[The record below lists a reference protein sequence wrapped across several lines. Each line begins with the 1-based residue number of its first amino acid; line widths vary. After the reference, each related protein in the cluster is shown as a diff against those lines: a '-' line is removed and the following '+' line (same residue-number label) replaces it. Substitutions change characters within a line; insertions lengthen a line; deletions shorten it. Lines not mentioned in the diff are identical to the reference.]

1 MIGKLCIAAVLLA
14 APSAGW
20 GMEPGGTPVPASVR
34 ALAGCWQGEGTVM
47 GKAVAIAVNAYPIV
61 QDAMLAVEAASSAL
75 ADPEDQ
81 YAAHLVFG
89 GGGKSI
95 GAGSGSVVGYWA
107 DSFGGAFA
115 IEGRGDVRAGGF
127 DITYRYPNQA
137 FVNRWRMS
145 GDTATWEIVARDRKA
160 VEKPFARYTLHR
172 TACRSS
178 ARG

>member
-1 MIGKLCIAAVLLA
+1 MIGKLCIVAVLLA

-34 ALAGCWQGEGTVM
+34 ALNGCWQGEGSVM

-89 GGGKSI
+89 GGKPT
-95 GAGSGSVVGYWA
+95 GAVPGSVVGYWA

-115 IEGRGDVRAGGF
+115 AEGRGDVRPGGF
-127 DITYRYPNQA
+127 DITYQYPDRA
-137 FVNRWRMS
+137 YVNRWRMS
-145 GDTATWEIVARDRKA
+145 GDTLTWEIVARDRKA
-160 VEKPFARYTLHR
+160 VEKPFASYALHK

-178 ARG
+178 AGG

>member
-1 MIGKLCIAAVLLA
+1 MIGKLCIVAVLLA

-20 GMEPGGTPVPASVR
+20 GMEPSGTPVPASVR
-34 ALAGCWQGEGTVM
+34 ALTGCWQGEGSVM
-47 GKAVAIAVNAYPIV
+47 GKAVAVALNAYPIV

-89 GGGKSI
+89 GGKPTGT
-95 GAGSGSVVGYWA
+95 ASGFVVGYWA

-115 IEGRGDVRAGGF
+115 VEGRGDVRTGGF
-127 DITYRYPNQA
+127 DITYQYPDRA
-137 FVNRWRMS
+137 YVNRWRMS
-145 GDTATWEIVARDRKA
+145 GDTLTWEIVARDRKA
-160 VEKPFARYTLHR
+160 VEKPFARYTLHK

-178 ARG
+178 ARD